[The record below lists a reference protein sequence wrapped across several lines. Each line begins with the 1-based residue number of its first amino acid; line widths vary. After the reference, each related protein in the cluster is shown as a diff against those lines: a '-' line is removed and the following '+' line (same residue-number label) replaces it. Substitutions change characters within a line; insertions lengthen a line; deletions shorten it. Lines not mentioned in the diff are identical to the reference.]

1 MVGRGQTKNVQSWRQ
16 EQKVGDFMAARKP
29 TVKDWLEIQSDFEC
43 MEAMKC
49 VSIGIGKVSAD
60 HVFDENQSVKWN
72 REQVNINNARYL
84 QEVARLN
91 TEKNKARDAIYED
104 IYRAIQAEVGHNLS
118 KKKAMAIWSY
128 AFGKGHAFGFHDIM
142 ANLQEVMELA
152 QTLLGGD

>member
-1 MVGRGQTKNVQSWRQ
+1 
-16 EQKVGDFMAARKP
+16 MAARKP
-29 TVKDWLEIQSDFEC
+29 AVKDWLEIQSDFEC

-49 VSIGIGKVSAD
+49 VPIGIGKVSAD

-104 IYRAIQAEVGHNLS
+104 IYMAIQAEVGHDLS
-118 KKKAMAIWSY
+118 RKKAMAIWNHAYES
-128 AFGKGHAFGFHDIM
+128 GHAFGFQSIM
-142 ANLQEVMELA
+142 AHLREVMELA
-152 QTLLGGD
+152 ETLLGGD

>member
-1 MVGRGQTKNVQSWRQ
+1 
-16 EQKVGDFMAARKP
+16 MAARKP
-29 TVKDWLEIQSDFEC
+29 AVKDWLEIQSDFEC

-49 VSIGIGKVSAD
+49 VPIGIGKVSAD

-118 KKKAMAIWSY
+118 RKKTNHLFHIYFSQIIESY
-128 AFGKGHAFGFHDIM
+128 NITQ
-142 ANLQEVMELA
+142 QEKKLGYIFVHQVFKVMLCFFR
-152 QTLLGGD
+152 

>member
-1 MVGRGQTKNVQSWRQ
+1 MRAKQPSVKN
-16 EQKVGDFMAARKP
+16 
-29 TVKDWLEIQSDFEC
+29 WLEITLDFER

-49 VSIGIGKVSAD
+49 VPVGIGKVSAD

-72 REQVNINNARYL
+72 REQVNINNTRYL

-118 KKKAMAIWSY
+118 RKKAMAIWSY
-128 AFGKGHAFGFHDIM
+128 AFDKGHAFGFYDIM
-142 ANLQEVMELA
+142 ANLREVMELA
-152 QTLLGGD
+152 ETLLGGD